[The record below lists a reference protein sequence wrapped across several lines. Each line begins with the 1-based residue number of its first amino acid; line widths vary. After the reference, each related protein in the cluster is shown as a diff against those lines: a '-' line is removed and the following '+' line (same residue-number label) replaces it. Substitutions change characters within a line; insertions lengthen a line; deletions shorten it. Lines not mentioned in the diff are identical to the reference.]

1 MYNNKDIIIKVN
13 IMKLSIW
20 LKAFVFTA
28 LVGGGL
34 VADASANSLLFIA
47 PHRVVIAP
55 DQRTTEVT
63 VANQSETKRRY
74 EITMIDSVMTETG
87 STKRVDTFEYSA
99 KRMVRYVPRAVE
111 LAPGERQ
118 TVRLMVRRPKD
129 LADGDYH
136 SHLLF
141 REKAVE
147 PEKPVEGEEENK
159 FSFQVGAQYGV
170 AIPVIVQQGTIEAAV
185 KVGDVTK
192 TTGEQKGLTV
202 TFNRTGNAEA
212 GAYLRVFRVE
222 GGAEKAISAPLWVRI
237 YREVGSITRN
247 IPLMA
252 DAILEGKVILRLY
265 THADQDAETLDVKEV
280 TL

>member
-1 MYNNKDIIIKVN
+1 
-13 IMKLSIW
+13 MKLSVW
-20 LKAFVFTA
+20 FKAFVFAA
-28 LVGGGL
+28 LAGSFL
-34 VADASANSLLFIA
+34 AADASANSLLFIA

-55 DQRTTEVT
+55 DQQTTEVT

-87 STKRVDTFEYSA
+87 ATKRVDTFEYSA

-141 REKAVE
+141 REKASE
-147 PEKPVEGEEENK
+147 PEKPAEGEGENK

-170 AIPVIVQQGTIEAAV
+170 AIPVIVQKGTIEASV
-185 KVGDVTK
+185 KMGEVVK
-192 TTGEQKGLTV
+192 TEGAQKGLTV

-212 GAYLRVFRVE
+212 GAYLRVFKVE
-222 GGAEKAISAPLWVRI
+222 GTTEEPISAPLWVRI
-237 YREVGSITRN
+237 YREVGSITRS

-252 DAILEGKVILRLY
+252 DAELEGKIILRLY
-265 THADQDAETLDVKEV
+265 NHADQNAEILDVKEV
-280 TL
+280 SL

>member
-1 MYNNKDIIIKVN
+1 MKRSLWFKV
-13 IMKLSIW
+13 LG
-20 LKAFVFTA
+20 LAA
-28 LVGGGL
+28 LLGGGF

-63 VANQSETKRRY
+63 VANQSEAKRRY
-74 EITMIDSVMTETG
+74 EITMIDSVMLETG
-87 STKRVDTFEYSA
+87 ATKRVDTFEYSA

-147 PEKPVEGEEENK
+147 EPQAADGEKEQK

-170 AIPVIVQQGTIEAAV
+170 AIPVIVQQGTVESAV
-185 KVGDVTK
+185 TVGDVAK
-192 TTGEQKGLTV
+192 TEGPRAGLAV
-202 TFNRTGNAEA
+202 TFNRAGNAEA
-212 GAYLRVFRVE
+212 GAYLRVFHVD
-222 GGAEKAISAPLWVRI
+222 GGTEKAISAPMWVRI
-237 YREVGSITRN
+237 YREVDSITRN

-252 DAILEGKVILRLY
+252 DAKVDGKIILRLY
-265 THADQDAETLDVKEV
+265 EHADQNAEILDVKEV
-280 TL
+280 NL